1 MTDGRRLLVVDD
13 EAGTRDLLKTF
24 FTKKGFVVTTAADGL
39 EALGLVDGADAVLLD
54 LMMPGLDGL
63 EVLRRWRAQGATV
76 PVVLLT
82 AVTST
87 DAVVAAM
94 QAGAQDYVTKP
105 FSLPVLLARVH
116 RVLEAPPAVDDN
128 EDDVIVEDGDLD
140 VVEEHDDLV
149 IMAPAVPDD
158 ADHDP
163 AHDAV
168 PPAATSPVTSSLLS
182 RLKQM
187 TRLITSD
194 QRAALTRGQVLAGR
208 YRLSEPLGSGSFG
221 AVWRARHIELDA
233 DVAVKVLHRNT
244 PPIRPGETALESF
257 RKEAMLAA
265 RLSSPHAV
273 RVHDFG
279 VTDDGDAFLV
289 MELLLGES
297 LRQRLTRDGP
307 LSVAFVCASVADV
320 CDALAAAHRHGVVH
334 RDVKAL
340 NVFVADV
347 DDDGPHTT
355 IKLIDFGAAADLDD
369 DRTGAVLVGTP
380 SHMAPER
387 FLDPRGTPASDVY
400 AVGVML
406 FQLLTG
412 AMPWVADD
420 VQGLARHHQG
430 TPVPRP
436 SARREGLADCDDVVA
451 AAMAKEPSARP
462 SARALST
469 WLRRLALAH
478 GGSSD

>member
-13 EAGTRDLLKTF
+13 EAGTRDLLTTF

-39 EALGLVDGADAVLLD
+39 EALGLVEGADAVLLD
-54 LMMPGLDGL
+54 MMMPGLDGL
-63 EVLRRWRAQGATV
+63 EVLRRWRAQGAAV

-105 FSLPVLLARVH
+105 FSLPVLLARVQ
-116 RVLEAPPAVDDN
+116 RLLEAPPVAD
-128 EDDVIVEDGDLD
+128 EDDVVEEGDLD

-158 ADHDP
+158 ADHDADDIEAP
-163 AHDAV
+163 TV
-168 PPAATSPVTSSLLS
+168 AAASPVTSSLLS

-194 QRAALTRGQVLAGR
+194 QRTGLTPGQVLAGR

-221 AVWRARHIELDA
+221 AVWRARHIELDV
-233 DVAVKVLHRNT
+233 DVAVKVLHRSS

-273 RVHDFG
+273 RVNDFG

-297 LRQRLTRDGP
+297 LRQRLTRHGP
-307 LSVAFVCASVADV
+307 LAVDFVCAAVADV

-369 DRTGAVLVGTP
+369 EATGAVLVGTP

-406 FQLLTG
+406 YQLLTG
-412 AMPWVADD
+412 AMPWVADN
-420 VQGLARHHQG
+420 VQGLARHHER

-436 SARREGLADCDDVVA
+436 SARREGIVDCDDVVG

-462 SARALST
+462 SARAMST

-478 GGSSD
+478 GGD